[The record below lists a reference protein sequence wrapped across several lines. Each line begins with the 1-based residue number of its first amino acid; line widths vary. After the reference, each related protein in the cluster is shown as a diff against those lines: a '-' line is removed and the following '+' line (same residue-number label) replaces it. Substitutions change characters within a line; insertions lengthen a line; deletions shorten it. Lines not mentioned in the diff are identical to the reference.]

1 MINPYADVV
10 WSGVNYIQSLCHAH
24 IRDQERFDR
33 AYNTGIRHFAL
44 TRYHPSI
51 ITYPLEDFFEVPF
64 DAIGCPNTEH
74 LSPSTYGF
82 HHNSIGSLYEY
93 ESDVPVIN
101 SMEEQ
106 VDAIV
111 AQLIYPGGGGITINH
126 PGDANRID
134 QVNTWLDYSPLVL
147 GIEILNTD
155 YNYDARKLWDNVL
168 NTGRRCWG
176 FCVPDHTFSNPDI
189 PHIFRNVLLTDAW
202 TELACAVA
210 YRKGAF
216 YGCHTGAGCKFTNI
230 SLSGGKLTV
239 TTDTATSIKFI
250 ANRSVRMTVSGN
262 TAVYGIRSDDVYVRI
277 EATDGDEVIFSNPIM
292 LKTKEDIRKEQMR
305 KRFLLMS

>member
-10 WSGVNYIQSLCHAH
+10 WSGVNYIQSLSHAH
-24 IRDQERFDR
+24 ILGQERFDR

-44 TRYHPSI
+44 TRYHPSVV
-51 ITYPLEDFFEVPF
+51 TYPLEDFFEVPF

-74 LSPSTYGF
+74 AIPLTYGF
-82 HHNSIGSLYEY
+82 HNNSLGSLYES
-93 ESDVPVIN
+93 ETTSTC

-111 AQLIYPGGGGITINH
+111 AQMIYPGGGGITINH
-126 PGDANRID
+126 PGDANLINR
-134 QVNTWLDYSPLVL
+134 VSAWLDYSPLVL
-147 GIEILNTD
+147 GIEIYNSLRTND
-155 YNYDARKLWDNVL
+155 YTPLWDNVL

-176 FCVPDHTFSNPDI
+176 FCVPDHRFESPEPPYEN
-189 PHIFRNVLLTDAW
+189 RNVLLTDAW

-230 SLSGGKLTV
+230 SLSGGKITV

-250 ANRSVRMTVSGN
+250 TNRSVRMTVSGN
-262 TAVYGIRSDDVYVRI
+262 TAVYGIRSNDIYVRI